1 MTEQD
6 KEYYDALLEMFTNSK
21 GWKFFQEEIKKF
33 LDAASEWEHLNDANE
48 FFVRKGNLQTLTY
61 ISNYEAIT
69 RHNLD
74 MIENE
79 ANADV

>member
-21 GWKFFQEEIKKF
+21 GWKFFQEDIKKF
-33 LDAASEWEHLNDANE
+33 LDAAAVWENLNDANE

-61 ISNYEAIT
+61 VNNFEAIT
-69 RHNLD
+69 RSNLD
-74 MIENE
+74 NLEVSD
-79 ANADV
+79 ADV